1 MKNLETSEKEAE
13 IETLSAY
20 IKQLEMVISQ
30 NKLNMEKFKREN
42 HSLQKK
48 VEQLEVHLHLI
59 SI

>member
-13 IETLSAY
+13 IETLSAS

>member
-48 VEQLEVHLHLI
+48 GEQLEVHLHLI